1 MIGARACDEI
11 GASCALAEYSIRFHI
26 ARARLRVER
35 RERLV
40 VLEYPVVERIG
51 DEKIS
56 RKIDREARGPA
67 CSSCARRRRRSRA
80 RARIGGEAEPG
91 RALPEDSIRGGIAG
105 AGREIQRRQR
115 LIEFKHPRVV
125 DVRDV
130 EIGGRVDRET
140 ARTA

>member
-1 MIGARACDEI
+1 MIGARTRDEI
-11 GASCALAEYSIRFHI
+11 GAGCALSEHSIRFHI

-51 DEKIS
+51 DEKTS
-56 RKIDREARGPA
+56 RKIYREARGPA
-67 CSSCARRRRRSRA
+67 CSGCARRGRRSRT

-91 RALPEDSIRGGIAG
+91 RALPEDSIRGGIAR
-105 AGREIQRRQR
+105 AGREIHRCER
-115 LIEFKHPRVV
+115 LIEFEHTRVV

-130 EIGGRVDRET
+130 KIGGRVDRET

>member
-1 MIGARACDEI
+1 VIGARTRDEI
-11 GASCALAEYSIRFHI
+11 GAGRALAEYSIRFHI

-35 RERLV
+35 RERLI
-40 VLEYPVVERIG
+40 VLEHPVVERIG

-67 CSSCARRRRRSRA
+67 CSSCARWRRRSRT

-91 RALPEDSIRGGIAG
+91 RALPEDSIRGGIAR
-105 AGREIQRRQR
+105 AGREIQRRQW
-115 LIEFKHPRVV
+115 LIEFEHARVV
-125 DVRDV
+125 DVRYIKV
-130 EIGGRVDRET
+130 GGRVDRET